1 MFTIYFDGEAEALIN
16 ELGEKAVAGELNRDE
31 KDLYRKIR
39 KALQHLETNPR
50 HPGLKSHE
58 IDVLTEKYGVRI
70 WESYLENRKASA
82 RRMFWIYGPETKE
95 ITIVGI
101 ENHPEGGRCFAAARQ
116 RRFDHSD
123 ERTARI
129 SSAPAP
135 DPPTRHRTPASL
147 R

>member
-16 ELGEKAVAGELNRDE
+16 ELGEKALADELNRDE

-70 WESYLENRKASA
+70 WESYLENRKAGA

-101 ENHPEGGRCFAAARQ
+101 ENHPEPGRGFARVRLATKAIKKATENQ
-116 RRFDHSD
+116 KK
-123 ERTARI
+123 
-129 SSAPAP
+129 PKN
-135 DPPTRHRTPASL
+135 
-147 R
+147 

>member
-1 MFTIYFDGEAEALIN
+1 MFTIYFDGEAETLIN
-16 ELGEKAVAGELNRDE
+16 ELGEKAIADELNREE

-70 WESYLENRKASA
+70 WESYLENKKSGA

-95 ITIVGI
+95 ITIVGV
-101 ENHPEGGRCFAAARQ
+101 ENHPEPGRGFARVRLATKAIKKAAENQ
-116 RRFDHSD
+116 KK
-123 ERTARI
+123 
-129 SSAPAP
+129 PKK
-135 DPPTRHRTPASL
+135 
-147 R
+147 

>member
-70 WESYLENRKASA
+70 WESYLENRKAGA
-82 RRMFWIYGPETKE
+82 RRMFWIYGPEMKE

-101 ENHPEGGRCFAAARQ
+101 ENHPEPGRGFARVRLATKAIKKATENQ
-116 RRFDHSD
+116 KK
-123 ERTARI
+123 
-129 SSAPAP
+129 PKK
-135 DPPTRHRTPASL
+135 
-147 R
+147 

>member
-58 IDVLTEKYGVRI
+58 IEGLTEKYGVRI
-70 WESYLENRKASA
+70 WESYLENRKAGA

-101 ENHPEGGRCFAAARQ
+101 ENHPEPGRGFARVRLATKAIKKATENQ
-116 RRFDHSD
+116 KK
-123 ERTARI
+123 
-129 SSAPAP
+129 PKK
-135 DPPTRHRTPASL
+135 
-147 R
+147 

>member
-39 KALQHLETNPR
+39 KALRHLETNPR

-58 IDVLTEKYGVRI
+58 IEVLTEKYGVRI
-70 WESYLENRKASA
+70 WESYLENKKASA

-101 ENHPEGGRCFAAARQ
+101 ENHPEPGRGFARVRLAEGAIKKTIKNKK
-116 RRFDHSD
+116 
-123 ERTARI
+123 E
-129 SSAPAP
+129 PMK
-135 DPPTRHRTPASL
+135 
-147 R
+147 

>member
-16 ELGEKAVAGELNRDE
+16 DLGEKAVAGELNRDE

-70 WESYLENRKASA
+70 RESYLENRKAGA

-101 ENHPEGGRCFAAARQ
+101 EKHPEPGRGFARVKLATKTIKKATENQ
-116 RRFDHSD
+116 KK
-123 ERTARI
+123 
-129 SSAPAP
+129 PKK
-135 DPPTRHRTPASL
+135 
-147 R
+147 